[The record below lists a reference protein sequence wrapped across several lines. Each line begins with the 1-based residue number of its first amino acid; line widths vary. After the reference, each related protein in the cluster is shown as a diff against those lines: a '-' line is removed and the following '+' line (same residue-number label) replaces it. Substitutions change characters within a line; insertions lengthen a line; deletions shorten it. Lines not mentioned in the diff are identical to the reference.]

1 MHRQLDTKAELELL
15 NKILHSNGIYSAET
29 PTTTTTTPS
38 YVFNAHSLNSGL
50 KQISD
55 QMSSTISIR
64 KDGR

>member
-29 PTTTTTTPS
+29 LTTTTTTRS
-38 YVFNAHSLNSGL
+38 YVFNAHSL

-55 QMSSTISIR
+55 QMSSSISIR
-64 KDGR
+64 KDER